1 MSKSAYLGLFSL
13 LVLMVVVSLVF
24 HHIWTAPPPEDSNMP
39 DDDSAAAYTSGG
51 SGRWSG
57 AGVPDLSVSSS
68 RTAGGLQGNT
78 GGSASGVGTTTEIV
92 RRDIEEFAVGA
103 VSSPSDNR
111 GERSAPPVRANRSG
125 LVGYKTYVVK
135 KGDTFWR
142 ISERQLG
149 HGGKWRGLYELN
161 RGLGLVKNEKDLHPR
176 QVIVLYKLQGN

>member
-57 AGVPDLSVSSS
+57 GGVADLSVSSS
-68 RTAGGLQGNT
+68 RTASGLQDNT
-78 GGSASGVGTTTEIV
+78 RDSASSVGTTTEIV
-92 RRDIEEFAVGA
+92 RRDIEFAVGA
-103 VSSPSDNR
+103 VSPPSDSR
-111 GERSAPPVRANRSG
+111 VERSAQPVRANRQG
-125 LVGYKTYVVK
+125 LAGYKTYVVK
-135 KGDTFWR
+135 KGDTFWE
-142 ISERQLG
+142 ISEKQLG

-176 QVIVLYKLQGN
+176 QVIVLHKLQGD